1 MGAGPHELD
10 ELLHALRGGAGR
22 EEEQEQGGH
31 REDGAASGDELD
43 ASNPRKHSNCRPHCI
58 PSRIPDLHHRLSDP
72 SAGLYLSELKAGA
85 YISSQCTQ
93 RRASLSEMKP
103 RAAESLPG
111 ARRISQT
118 KTGIS
123 SW

>member
-1 MGAGPHELD
+1 MGVGPHELD

-22 EEEQEQGGH
+22 EEQQKEGGH

-93 RRASLSEMKP
+93 S
-103 RAAESLPG
+103 AEAI
-111 ARRISQT
+111 ARRSQRQRF
-118 KTGIS
+118 S
-123 SW
+123 C